1 MISTGSEESQAAAS
15 VAEPI
20 ATAGQLALDR
30 TRMALERTTM
40 SWIRTSTSLITFGF
54 AVYKFFQIEKPN
66 PTAADALVG
75 PREFAITL
83 IAIGIGALALATVA
97 HVRDMRELRAQY
109 RMAHYHQNRPPRSL
123 IGIVSSL
130 ISVLGIIALL
140 VVIFRR

>member
-1 MISTGSEESQAAAS
+1 MISTGLDDPRAPAS
-15 VAEPI
+15 AAEPI

-66 PTAADALVG
+66 PNAAGAWLG
-75 PREFAITL
+75 PREFAIAS
-83 IAIGIGALALATVA
+83 IAIGMGALALATMA
-97 HVRDMRELRAQY
+97 HVRDMREIRAQY
-109 RMAHYHQNRPPRSL
+109 RMAHYRQNRPPRSL

-130 ISVLGIIALL
+130 VSVLGIVALL